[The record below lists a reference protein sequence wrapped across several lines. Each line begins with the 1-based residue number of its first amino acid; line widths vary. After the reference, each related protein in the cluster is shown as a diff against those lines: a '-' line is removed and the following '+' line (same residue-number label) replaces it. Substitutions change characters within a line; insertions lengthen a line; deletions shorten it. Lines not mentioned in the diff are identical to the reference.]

1 MSKTYEKYYVPAQS
15 PWPIV
20 GAVALFCIAFGAG
33 HYVIDMSKQQ
43 SGFGGWLLLL
53 GLAILVFM
61 LVGWFRN
68 VIEESMSGLY
78 SSQMDRSFR
87 QGMSW
92 FILSEVMFFMAFFGA
107 LFYGRFIAMEWLGG
121 ASNNAMTHAVLWP
134 EFLPSWPLLKTPG
147 GIETQ
152 AMPAWGLPAINTL
165 ILIISS
171 ITLHFAHTGLNQ
183 NKRGQLK
190 FMLGLTLVL
199 GAIFL
204 CLQGYEYIHAYRD
217 LGLRLDS
224 GFYGNTFF
232 LLTGFH
238 GVHVTLGAVI
248 LLFVFFRVLKGHF
261 TPEKHFAFQAGA
273 WYWHFVDVVWICLFF
288 FVYVL

>member
-121 ASNNAMTHAVLWP
+121 ASNNAMTHAILWP

-152 AMPAWGLPAINTL
+152 AMPAWGLPAINTA

-204 CLQGYEYIHAYRD
+204 CLQGYEYVYAYRD

-273 WYWHFVDVVWICLFF
+273 WYWHFVDVVWVCLFF

>member
-43 SGFGGWLLLL
+43 TGFGGWLLLL

-68 VIEESMSGLY
+68 VIDESMSGLY

-92 FILSEVMFFMAFFGA
+92 FIVSEVMFFMAFFGA
-107 LFYGRFIAMEWLGG
+107 LFYGRVIAMEWLGG
-121 ASNNAMTHAVLWP
+121 ASNNAMTFAILWP
-134 EFLPSWPLLKTPG
+134 DFQPVWPLVKTPG

-152 AMPAWGLPAINTL
+152 AMPAWGLPAINTV
-165 ILIISS
+165 ILLISS
-171 ITLHFAHTGLNQ
+171 VTLHFAHTGLER

-190 FMLGLTLVL
+190 GMLFVTLLL
-199 GAIFL
+199 GVIFL
-204 CLQGYEYIHAYRD
+204 CLQGYEYVHAYRD

-224 GFYGNTFF
+224 GFYGNTFY

-238 GVHVTLGAVI
+238 GLHVTLGALI
-248 LLFVFFRVLKGHF
+248 LFFVFLRVLKGHF

-273 WYWHFVDVVWICLFF
+273 WYWHFVDVVWVCLFF

>member
-1 MSKTYEKYYVPAQS
+1 MSKTYERYYVPAQS

-20 GAVALFCIAFGAG
+20 GAIALFCIAFGAG
-33 HYVIDMSKQQ
+33 HLVIDMSKQQ
-43 SGFGGWLLLL
+43 SGFGGWLLLA
-53 GLAILVFM
+53 GFAILVFM

-68 VIEESMSGLY
+68 IIEESMSGLY

-92 FILSEVMFFMAFFGA
+92 FIVSEVMFFMAFFGA
-107 LFYGRFIAMEWLGG
+107 LFYGRVIAMEWLGG
-121 ASNNAMTHAVLWP
+121 ASNNAMTFAILWP
-134 EFLPSWPLLKTPG
+134 DFEPVWPLVKTPG

-152 AMPAWGLPAINTL
+152 AMPAWGLPAINTA
-165 ILIISS
+165 ILLISS
-171 ITLHFAHTGLNQ
+171 VTLHFAHTGLEQ

-190 FMLGLTLVL
+190 GMLFLTLVL
-199 GAIFL
+199 GVIFL
-204 CLQGYEYIHAYRD
+204 CLQGYEYVHAYRD

-224 GFYGNTFF
+224 GFYGNTFY

-238 GVHVTLGAVI
+238 GLHVTLGALI
-248 LLFVFFRVLKGHF
+248 LFFVFLRVLKGNF

-273 WYWHFVDVVWICLFF
+273 WYWHFVDVVWLCLFV